1 MSLLVWFSGLV
12 SEKYSA
18 SCSVDIKKYLM
29 QKGIS
34 SPGNFLSYLKLKAGT
49 LHCGVFVL

>member
-1 MSLLVWFSGLV
+1 MSLLVWFSGLA
-12 SEKYSA
+12 SENYSA

-49 LHCGVFVL
+49 LHCGAFVL